1 METDAL
7 KEVKEKVSQKMSY
20 TNMAACCCLALD
32 SCLDS
37 SRSRTAKFGIEC
49 IADG

>member
-7 KEVKEKVSQKMSY
+7 NEVEEQVFLRMSD
-20 TNMAACCCLALD
+20 TNMAACCGLALD

-37 SRSRTAKFGIEC
+37 PLRTAKFGIEC
-49 IADG
+49 IADA

>member
-7 KEVKEKVSQKMSY
+7 NELKEQFFSRMSDK
-20 TNMAACCCLALD
+20 NMAACCCLTLD
-32 SCLDS
+32 PCLDS
-37 SRSRTAKFGIEC
+37 PSRNSKFGIEC